1 MADNTLLP
9 KNVNVSK
16 LRYSE
21 VKSLSNG
28 SKTVYINYGSDKLT
42 IQTPMMS
49 IPYGVGDGTYKD
61 KDGKEVKQDD
71 RKKFDISVSFRGMDE
86 NPKLQ
91 AFHDKMQEIERKI
104 KDDAFNNR
112 LTWLRDDF
120 DGMKA
125 FTDKMF
131 SPFVKYDKDKDTGKI
146 TGKYPPTLR
155 LKLPY
160 DNNTDTFTFEAFDM
174 DENEIDFASVMTK
187 LKGAKVQLVIQLSGI
202 WFAGGKY
209 GCTWK
214 VLMGKFQM
222 ARKSKFTF
230 VADSDDESA
239 AVSKKF
245 EEDEDL
251 LEDAMA
257 AMSRTAVSSKTDEVN
272 EDEDEE
278 DQVPVQASAAEDD
291 EEDDDDMPPPP
302 PSKRGAAKK
311 TTAKK

>member
-16 LRYSE
+16 LKYSE

-42 IQTPMMS
+42 IQTPFLN

-61 KDGKEVKQDD
+61 GDGKDVKQEAD
-71 RKKFDISVSFRGMDE
+71 RKKFDLSVSFRGMDE
-86 NPKLQ
+86 NPKIQ

-146 TGKYPPTLR
+146 IGKYPPTLR
-155 LKLPY
+155 VKLPY
-160 DNNTDTFTFEAFDM
+160 DNKTEAFTFESYDM
-174 DENEIDFASVMTK
+174 DENEVDFKTILPK

-214 VLMGKFQM
+214 VLMGKFQL

-230 VADSDDESA
+230 VADSD
-239 AVSKKF
+239 
-245 EEDEDL
+245 EETDNHQAKSPAKSEVDEDL
-251 LEDAMA
+251 EEDAA
-257 AMSRTAVSSKTDEVN
+257 EAVARVSLDPAPTTTTASDIVVPGEH
-272 EDEDEE
+272 EE
-278 DQVPVQASAAEDD
+278 EE
-291 EEDDDDMPPPP
+291 EEDDDDIPPPP
-302 PSKRGAAKK
+302 KRGAARGGKV
-311 TTAKK
+311 AKK